1 MNEEK
6 IKELFELCLR
16 ISNETSAHVHFD
28 YTAKSDESSM
38 CIYIFN
44 DQGIIIN
51 HFVLTQFY
59 EFKSE
64 SQSYENAKKYLLE
77 LLINGRCPLNE
88 SNG

>member
-16 ISNETSAHVHFD
+16 VSNETSAHVHFD

-38 CIYIFN
+38 YIYIFN

-64 SQSYENAKKYLLE
+64 SQGYENAKKYLLG
-77 LLINGRCPLNE
+77 LLIDGRCPLNE
-88 SNG
+88 S